1 MVKPAALLI
10 ATLLAACTPSAAD
23 QLRAIDVEIAQ
34 ARQEIRNIEADKIR
48 RWADRQATAHQFADQ
63 PEILQPLQAS
73 MADTDRQ
80 LERVNADL
88 IAGYRRTIEAL
99 EAKRSAIAGRL

>member
-1 MVKPAALLI
+1 MSRLAA
-10 ATLLAACTPSAAD
+10 LLAACLAGCSAPD
-23 QLRAIDVEIAQ
+23 DELRTIDVEIAQ
-34 ARQEIRNIEADKIR
+34 ARQEIRNIEADQVR
-48 RWADRQATAHQFADQ
+48 RQADRQATAHQFADQ
-63 PEILQPLQAS
+63 PDVLRPLLAV

-99 EAKRSAIAGRL
+99 EARRAAIAGQL

>member
-10 ATLLAACTPSAAD
+10 ATLLAACAPSAD
-23 QLRAIDVEIAQ
+23 DELRTIDVEIAQ
-34 ARQEIRNIEADKIR
+34 ARQEIRNIEADQVR
-48 RWADRQATAHQFADQ
+48 RRAEREATAHQFGDQ
-63 PEILQPLQAS
+63 PELLRPLQAS

-80 LERVNADL
+80 MAGVDGEL

-99 EAKRSAIAGRL
+99 EAMRSAIAGRL

>member
-10 ATLLAACTPSAAD
+10 AILLASCAPSTAD

-34 ARQEIRNIEADKIR
+34 ARQEIRNIEADAIR
-48 RWADRQATAHQFADQ
+48 RQAEHAATTHQFAELPDV
-63 PEILQPLQAS
+63 LRPLLAS
-73 MADTDRQ
+73 MAETDRQ
-80 LERVNADL
+80 MAVVNDGV